1 MNTFDIRCEEVS
13 KMNDV
18 IRCIN
23 DENCYQWW
31 IHTVPDNAGEDDFEY
46 IGSHDNEYED
56 VYNLYCNLFKKYIG
70 SGLYRP
76 SNIVVSYAMKTA
88 KALGIKSI
96 EVIV

>member
-1 MNTFDIRCEEVS
+1 MNTFDIRCEEAEN
-13 KMNDV
+13 MHEV

-23 DENCYQWW
+23 DENCYYWW
-31 IHTVPDNAGEDDFEY
+31 IYTVPDNAGKDDFQFIAEDD
-46 IGSHDNEYED
+46 DEYEA
-56 VYNLYCNLFKKYIG
+56 VCNLYNKLFKKYIV

-76 SNIVVSYAMKTA
+76 SNKVVSHAMKTA

>member
-13 KMNDV
+13 KMHDV

-31 IHTVPDNAGEDDFEY
+31 IRVVPDNAGEDDFQFIAED
-46 IGSHDNEYED
+46 DNEYED
-56 VYNLYCNLFKKYIG
+56 VCNLYNKLFKKYIV

-76 SNIVVSYAMKTA
+76 SNIAVSYAMKTA